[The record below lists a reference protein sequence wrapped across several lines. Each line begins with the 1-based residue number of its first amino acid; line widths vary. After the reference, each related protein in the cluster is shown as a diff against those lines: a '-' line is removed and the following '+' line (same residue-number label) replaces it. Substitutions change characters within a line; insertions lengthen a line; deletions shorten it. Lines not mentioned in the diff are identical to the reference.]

1 MRGHIKAPTAPLPLC
16 GELPVSASERMSP
29 LLLLKAWLGPG
40 HVVQAHE
47 VRDAGWGKWPGL
59 TEKVPLADKKKKKKK
74 KNIFDTM
81 VPFPPLHFT
90 IFHPGRRAWL
100 DRGSNVPPQ
109 GGGLRL
115 SCCAKGAQEGEARN

>member
-1 MRGHIKAPTAPLPLC
+1 MLGGESGLALRKMFPL
-16 GELPVSASERMSP
+16 RI
-29 LLLLKAWLGPG
+29 
-40 HVVQAHE
+40 
-47 VRDAGWGKWPGL
+47 
-59 TEKVPLADKKKKKKK
+59 KKKKKK